1 MTTTVTPPQANPQ
14 VGEFEESS
22 PFGGGTE
29 PEPPLRR
36 RHRKLRALMLV
47 IVVLLIP
54 TGWSYAGYL
63 TAPGD
68 APVSTRSV
76 DWAREHGFAPV
87 INLGEQWWYTRH
99 KPTGAKPP
107 ARDLPVSSSAL
118 TQGRAAAPLAAL
130 PAPDVIKPLV
140 TPSLPGEGVW
150 KADGGF
156 TAPAGTVQST
166 YLRPDPKYPS
176 ASMALVRLDQ
186 AHTRLVYVPGARPEF
201 GTGWAWGAAIPR
213 SQRSHL
219 IAAFNAG
226 FKFKDTLGGA
236 YTEGRTIRPLVKGEA
251 TAVISKDG
259 TVDIVD
265 WGRDVSSTAGLASVR
280 QNLAL
285 IVDGGKPVPDLR
297 TDQHQKWGTPKSQLQ
312 FTWRSGLGIDAQG
325 RLIYAAGRQMTL
337 TQLAT
342 TLARAGAVR
351 GMQLDIHS
359 GQVDFNLFRPDAAA
373 PRGVTASKLMK
384 SMPRTATRFL
394 SPDDRDFFTVEAR

>member
-1 MTTTVTPPQANPQ
+1 
-14 VGEFEESS
+14 
-22 PFGGGTE
+22 
-29 PEPPLRR
+29 
-36 RHRKLRALMLV
+36 MLL
-47 IVVLLIP
+47 IVVLLVP

-87 INLGEQWWYTRH
+87 VNMGEQWWYTRH
-99 KPTGAKPP
+99 KPTGTKPP
-107 ARDLPVSSSAL
+107 AKDLPVSSSTL
-118 TQGRAAAPLAAL
+118 TRTRAATPVAAP
-130 PAPDVIKPLV
+130 PAPDVIKPMV
-140 TPSLPGEGVW
+140 TPALPGEGVW
-150 KADGGF
+150 KAVDGF

-166 YLRPDPKYPS
+166 FLRPDPRYPS
-176 ASMALVRLDQ
+176 SSMALVRLDQ
-186 AHTRLVYVPGARPEF
+186 AHTRLVYVPGTRPEY
-201 GTGWAWGAAIPR
+201 GTGWAWGSGIPKAE
-213 SQRSHL
+213 RSHL

-251 TAVISKDG
+251 SAAISKDG

-265 WGRDVSSTAGLASVR
+265 WGRDVASTAGLASVR

-285 IVDGGKPVPDLR
+285 IVDGGTPVPDLR
-297 TDQHQKWGTPKSQLQ
+297 TDQHQKWGTPRSQLQ
-312 FTWRSGLGIDAQG
+312 FTWRSGLGIDARG

-359 GQVDFNLFRPDAAA
+359 GQVNFNLFRPDAAA
-373 PRGVTASKLMK
+373 PRGVTASKLIK